1 MKINLLTILF
11 ILSLLTLTNSQANY
25 NKVMHNYDPEAK
37 CLDGSPGLLYVHE
50 GGDANKIL
58 IFF

>member
-1 MKINLLTILF
+1 MF
-11 ILSLLTLTNSQANY
+11 IFSLIVLANTQANY
-25 NKVMHNYDPEAK
+25 NKVIHNYDPEAI